1 MTIHDLARPATQH
14 RSAAQALRGLCDGA
28 VHLPGDP
35 GFDAARMAWNL
46 AVDQHPAA
54 VAHPAD
60 ARQTAQV
67 VRAAAA
73 AGLRVAPQTTGHNAG
88 PLGRLDDV
96 VIVRTAAMSSV
107 QVDPARHTARVG
119 GGTVWLPAVAAAAQH
134 GFATLHGSAP
144 DVGIAGYSLGG
155 GIGWYARALGLQ
167 ANSVTGVEV
176 VTPDGDLVRADAR
189 ENTELFWALR
199 GGSGNFGI
207 VTALEF
213 RIFPF
218 TTAFGGMLV
227 WDAALAEPVLRRW
240 VQWAGDAPDEVTTS
254 LRMMNLPPLPDIP
267 APFRGRSLVIIDGA
281 VLASDQRSAE
291 ILAPL
296 RDLHPEVDTFARV
309 PVQALTGL
317 HMDPDAPMPSV
328 SDTAILDAMPE
339 SAIDTFLE
347 LARLGS
353 GSSLMIH
360 ELRQLGG
367 ALARPHQG
375 AGAMPVLPGAFLAF
389 GGALA
394 ATPEMAVAGMRDARA
409 FASALAPYGSGRNYL
424 NFQENQVDPATGFDP
439 VSYGRLVA
447 LKSAMDPNGVLVGN
461 HLVRRTYEI
470 EDEFF

>member
-1 MTIHDLARPATQH
+1 MTIHDLARPATQD

-176 VTPDGDLVRADAR
+176 VTPDGDLVRADAGR
-189 ENTELFWALR
+189 TPNC
-199 GGSGNFGI
+199 SG
-207 VTALEF
+207 
-213 RIFPF
+213 RC
-218 TTAFGGMLV
+218 
-227 WDAALAEPVLRRW
+227 AAA
-240 VQWAGDAPDEVTTS
+240 AAT
-254 LRMMNLPPLPDIP
+254 
-267 APFRGRSLVIIDGA
+267 
-281 VLASDQRSAE
+281 
-291 ILAPL
+291 
-296 RDLHPEVDTFARV
+296 
-309 PVQALTGL
+309 
-317 HMDPDAPMPSV
+317 SV
-328 SDTAILDAMPE
+328 SSPPWN
-339 SAIDTFLE
+339 
-347 LARLGS
+347 S
-353 GSSLMIH
+353 GSSRSPPRSAACWSGMPP
-360 ELRQLGG
+360 
-367 ALARPHQG
+367 RPSRCCG
-375 AGAMPVLPGAFLAF
+375 DGF
-389 GGALA
+389 
-394 ATPEMAVAGMRDARA
+394 
-409 FASALAPYGSGRNYL
+409 SG
-424 NFQENQVDPATGFDP
+424 PAT
-439 VSYGRLVA
+439 
-447 LKSAMDPNGVLVGN
+447 
-461 HLVRRTYEI
+461 RRTR
-470 EDEFF
+470 